1 MPYSYLKWTG
11 DEPGV
16 ARIAAASRRRADEQ
30 SRLWLQ
36 ADLKNATDEA
46 QCSKEALQAVQ
57 EEVKKRDDVIAHQKA
72 LIDALHRLL
81 EQ

>member
-1 MPYSYLKWTG
+1 M
-11 DEPGV
+11 

-36 ADLKNATDEA
+36 EDFEKT
-46 QCSKEALQAVQ
+46 KEALQALQ
-57 EEVKKRDDVIAHQKA
+57 EEVKKRDDVIAHQQA